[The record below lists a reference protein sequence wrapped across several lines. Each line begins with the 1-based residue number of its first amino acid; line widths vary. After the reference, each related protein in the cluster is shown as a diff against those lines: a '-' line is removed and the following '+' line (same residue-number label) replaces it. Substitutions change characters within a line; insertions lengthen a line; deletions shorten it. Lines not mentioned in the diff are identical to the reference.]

1 MNEREHAVEWPA
13 STPAASACMYHSAGE
28 GSSFAESS
36 VAPFFIVGS
45 SRSGS
50 TLLRLMLAS
59 HSRIAIPSETWYLTT
74 LVERF
79 PFDRLLRENEINQA
93 ISVMTSHYT
102 WPDMGIDAA
111 EMRCRVDRLSE
122 VRLRDL
128 VEIVYRWHMEVGGKS
143 RWGDK
148 TPAYIEIVPPLAAMF
163 GNAKFIH
170 LIRDG
175 RDVAKSF
182 QRQGWHGPWMHGYT
196 REWLRAVELDMKL
209 SKTPLNGRI
218 LRVLYEDL
226 VLDPEATLRRVCAF
240 IDERFEAQMLRWHG
254 KADNAIPLRDKQFHS
269 GLGRDIS
276 PSDAGRWKREMTS
289 REIFVAEALIG
300 TQLSHFGYERLYRSR
315 LWSPLL
321 AITRIYCRNVL
332 PVVGLQ
338 RRVFGLIGR
347 RLQRKVKVRL

>member
-1 MNEREHAVEWPA
+1 VAGFNAGSRRMHVD
-13 STPAASACMYHSAGE
+13 HSAGA
-28 GSSFAESS
+28 GSSYAESS

-45 SRSGS
+45 GRSGS

-59 HSRIAIPSETWYLTT
+59 HSRITIPPETWYLTD
-74 LVERF
+74 LVEEF
-79 PFDRLLRENEINQA
+79 PLDRVLQENEISKA
-93 ISVMTSHYT
+93 MSVMTNHYR
-102 WPDMGIDAA
+102 WPDMGLEAA
-111 EMRCRVDRLSE
+111 EMRCRVANLNE

-128 VEIVYRWHMEVGGKS
+128 VEIVYRWHMEVEGKS

-163 GNAKFIH
+163 GDAKFIH

-182 QRQGWHGPWMHGYT
+182 QRQGWYGPWMHGYT
-196 REWLRAVELDMKL
+196 REWLRAVELDMKF
-209 SKTPLNGRI
+209 SKTPLNERI

-226 VLDPEATLRRVCAF
+226 VLHPEATLRRICAF
-240 IDERFEAQMLRWHG
+240 IDERFEDRMLQWQG
-254 KADNAIPLRDKQFHS
+254 KADNAVPVRERKFHS
-269 GLGRDIS
+269 GLGKDMS
-276 PSDAGRWKREMTS
+276 PSDVSRWKREMTS

-300 TQLSHFGYERLYRSR
+300 TQLRHFGYERRYRSK

-321 AITRIYCRNVL
+321 AVTRIYCRKIL

-338 RRVFGLIGR
+338 RRFSGFVGR
-347 RLQRKVKVRL
+347 RLQRLTHQR

>member
-1 MNEREHAVEWPA
+1 VAITAIGGAAYYAGAQLKEREHA
-13 STPAASACMYHSAGE
+13 
-28 GSSFAESS
+28 S

-59 HSRIAIPSETWYLTT
+59 HSRIAIPSETWYLTP
-74 LVERF
+74 LIEKF

-93 ISVMTSHYT
+93 ISVMTNHYT
-102 WPDMGIDAA
+102 WPDMGLDAA
-111 EMRCRVDRLSE
+111 EMRCRVANLSE
-122 VRLRDL
+122 IRLRDL
-128 VEIVYRWHMEVGGKS
+128 VEIVYRWHMEVEGKW

-163 GNAKFIH
+163 ADAKFIH

-209 SKTPLNGRI
+209 GKTPLNKRI

-226 VLDPEATLRRVCAF
+226 VLHPEATLRRICAF
-240 IDERFEAQMLRWHG
+240 IDEQFEDRMLQWQR
-254 KADNAIPLRDKQFHS
+254 KADNAVPVREKKFHS
-269 GLGRDIS
+269 GLGKDLS
-276 PSDAGRWKREMTS
+276 PSDVSRWKREMTS

-300 TQLSHFGYERLYRSR
+300 TQLSHFGYERRYRSK

-321 AITRIYCRNVL
+321 AVTRIYCRKIL
-332 PVVGLQ
+332 PVVGLR
-338 RRVFGLIGR
+338 RRVSGFGRGLR
-347 RLQRKVKVRL
+347 SLMHQR

>member
-1 MNEREHAVEWPA
+1 VAVTA
-13 STPAASACMYHSAGE
+13 IGCAADYARAQL
-28 GSSFAESS
+28 S

-59 HSRIAIPSETWYLTT
+59 HSHIAIPSETWYLTA
-74 LVERF
+74 LVKEF
-79 PFDRLLRENEINQA
+79 PFDRSLQGNEINRA
-93 ISVMTSHYT
+93 ISLMTNHYT
-102 WPDMGIDAA
+102 WPDMGLDAA
-111 EMRCRVDRLSE
+111 ELRRRVANLSE

-128 VEIVYRWHMEVGGKS
+128 AELVYRWHMDVEGKS

-163 GNAKFIH
+163 GDAKFIH

-182 QRQGWHGPWMHGYT
+182 QRQGWDGPWMHGYT
-196 REWLRAVELDMKL
+196 GEWLRAIELDMKL
-209 SKTPLNGRI
+209 SKTPLNERI
-218 LRVLYEDL
+218 LRVLYEEL
-226 VLDPEATLRRVCAF
+226 VLHPEATLRRICAF
-240 IDERFEAQMLRWHG
+240 IDERFEDQMLQWQG
-254 KADNAIPLRDKQFHS
+254 KADSAVPVREKKFHS
-269 GLGRDIS
+269 GLGKDMS
-276 PSDAGRWKREMTS
+276 PSDVSRWKREMTS

-300 TQLSHFGYERLYRSR
+300 TQLRHFGYERRYRSK

-321 AITRIYCRNVL
+321 AVTRIYCRKIL

-338 RRVFGLIGR
+338 RRVSGFVGR
-347 RLQRKVKVRL
+347 RLQRLIHQR

>member
-1 MNEREHAVEWPA
+1 MQVDHG
-13 STPAASACMYHSAGE
+13 AGE
-28 GSSFAESS
+28 GSSYAESR

-59 HSRIAIPSETWYLTT
+59 HSRIAIPSETWYLTA
-74 LVERF
+74 LIEKF
-79 PFDRLLRENEINQA
+79 PFDRLLQENEITDA
-93 ISVMTSHYT
+93 IAVMTSHYT
-102 WPDMGIDAA
+102 WPDMGLDAA
-111 EMRCRVDRLSE
+111 ELRRRVADLSG

-128 VEIVYRWHMEVGGKS
+128 VEIVYRWHMEVEGKS

-163 GNAKFIH
+163 GDAKFIH

-196 REWLRAVELDMKL
+196 REWLRAAELDMKL
-209 SKTPLNGRI
+209 SKTVLNERI

-226 VLDPEATLRRVCAF
+226 VLYPEATLRRICAF
-240 IDERFEAQMLRWHG
+240 IDESFEAQMLQWHA
-254 KADNAIPLRDKQFHS
+254 KVADAIPVREKRFHS
-269 GLGRDIS
+269 GLGKDMS
-276 PSDAGRWKREMTS
+276 PSDVSRWKREMTS

-300 TQLSHFGYERLYRSR
+300 ARLSHFGYERRYRSR

-321 AITRIYCRNVL
+321 AVTRIYCRTVL

-338 RRVFGLIGR
+338 RRVCGFVGR
-347 RLQRKVKVRL
+347 RLQRGS

>member
-1 MNEREHAVEWPA
+1 MHVDRGT
-13 STPAASACMYHSAGE
+13 SE
-28 GSSFAESS
+28 GSSYAESS

-59 HSRIAIPSETWYLTT
+59 HSRISIPSETWYLTA
-74 LVERF
+74 LVDEF
-79 PFDRLLRENEINQA
+79 PFDRQLQENEIGKA
-93 ISVMTSHYT
+93 ISVMTNHYT
-102 WPDMGIDAA
+102 WPDMGLDAA
-111 EMRCRVDRLSE
+111 EMRCRVANLSG

-128 VEIVYRWHMEVGGKS
+128 VEIVYRWHMEVEGKS

-163 GNAKFIH
+163 GDAKFIH

-209 SKTPLNGRI
+209 SKTALNERI

-226 VLDPEATLRRVCAF
+226 VLHPEPTLRRICAF
-240 IDERFEAQMLRWHG
+240 IDERFEDQMLLWHA
-254 KADNAIPLRDKQFHS
+254 KVDNAIPVREKRFHS
-269 GLGRDIS
+269 GLGRHMN
-276 PSDAGRWKREMTS
+276 PSDVSRWKREMTS

-300 TQLSHFGYERLYRSR
+300 AQLSHFGYERRYRSM

-321 AITRIYCRNVL
+321 AATRFYCRKVL

-338 RRVFGLIGR
+338 RRVSDSVGR
-347 RLQRKVKVRL
+347 RLQRRFRTMRQRSSRCKEK

>member
-1 MNEREHAVEWPA
+1 M
-13 STPAASACMYHSAGE
+13 
-28 GSSFAESS
+28 
-36 VAPFFIVGS
+36 APFFIIGS

-59 HSRIAIPSETWYLTT
+59 HSNIAIPSETWYLTA
-74 LVERF
+74 LIEQF
-79 PFDRLLRENEINQA
+79 PFDRPLQEIEIAEA
-93 ISVMTSHYT
+93 ISVMTNHYT
-102 WPDMGIDAA
+102 WPDMGLDAA
-111 EMRCRVDRLSE
+111 ELRCRLANLRG

-128 VEIVYRWHMEVGGKS
+128 VEIVYRWHMEVEGKS

-163 GNAKFIH
+163 GDAKFIH

-196 REWLRAVELDMKL
+196 REWLRAAELDMRL
-209 SKTPLNGRI
+209 GKTPLNGRI

-226 VLDPEATLRRVCAF
+226 VLYPEATLRRICDF
-240 IDERFEAQMLRWHG
+240 IDEMFEEQMLQWHA
-254 KADNAIPLRDKQFHS
+254 KVDNAIPVRDRRFHS
-269 GLGRDIS
+269 GLDRDMK
-276 PSDAGRWKREMTS
+276 PSDVSRWKREMTS

-300 TQLSHFGYERLYRSR
+300 TQLDHFGYGRRYRSK

-321 AITRIYCRNVL
+321 AVTRFYCRKIL

-338 RRVFGLIGR
+338 RRVSGFLARRVQRLIH
-347 RLQRKVKVRL
+347 QR

>member
-1 MNEREHAVEWPA
+1 VAGFNAV
-13 STPAASACMYHSAGE
+13 SQRMHVDQIAGE
-28 GSSFAESS
+28 GSSYAEPS

-59 HSRIAIPSETWYLTT
+59 HSRIAIPSETWYLTA
-74 LVERF
+74 LVREF
-79 PFDRLLRENEINQA
+79 PFDRHRLLQENEINRA
-93 ISVMTSHYT
+93 ISLMTNHYT
-102 WPDMGIDAA
+102 WPDMGLDAA
-111 EMRCRVDRLSE
+111 EVRCRVARLSG

-128 VEIVYRWHMEVGGKS
+128 VEIVYRWHMEVEGKS

-148 TPAYIEIVPPLAAMF
+148 TPAYIEIIPPLAAMF

-182 QRQGWHGPWMHGYT
+182 QRQGWHGPWLHGYT
-196 REWLRAVELDMKL
+196 REWSRAVELDMKF
-209 SKTPLNGRI
+209 SKTQLNERI
-218 LRVLYEDL
+218 LRILYEDL
-226 VLDPEATLRRVCAF
+226 VLHPEATLRKICAF
-240 IDERFEAQMLRWHG
+240 IDERFEDRMLQWNR
-254 KADNAIPLRDKQFHS
+254 KVDNAVPVREKKFHL
-269 GLGRDIS
+269 GLGRDMN
-276 PSDAGRWKREMTS
+276 PSDVSRWKRDMTS

-300 TQLSHFGYERLYRSR
+300 TQLSHFGYERLYRSK

-321 AITRIYCRNVL
+321 AVTRIYCRNVL

-338 RRVFGLIGR
+338 RRLFGFIGR
-347 RLQRKVKVRL
+347 RIQRSVKERL